1 LFDPPPASF
10 VTPTG
15 RQRISGSA
23 QQIVTAFREIRS
35 GVRVDSAAERA
46 AASWRT
52 RWNFRHSLD

>member
-1 LFDPPPASF
+1 LFDPPPAVF

-46 AASWRT
+46 AASRRT
-52 RWNFRHSLD
+52 RWNFRHSRD